1 MTNEEYKQKYV
12 EAIPGC
18 CRLRT
23 LEEHEEIMLCW
34 GLLAQVRDKT
44 EATPCGLCEFNA
56 EPAGDFA
63 RIEWEKEQDQQRMWN
78 KLKGVKWDS

>member
-23 LEEHEEIMLCW
+23 LEEHEEIMFCW
-34 GLLAQVRDKT
+34 GIMSQLENGHK
-44 EATPCGLCEFNA
+44 ESPCGMCEYNA

-63 RIEWEKEQDQQRMWN
+63 LIEWHKEQAQQRMWN